1 VYLYSPAFVYQYVSS
16 NGIALVQ
23 LMAYISSCC
32 NPITYCFMNR
42 RFRQAFLNIFGCYR
56 HRIFLCLCC
65 CFRCGADDDQ
75 LDGDSKSAGSRA
87 NPNNTAGAGTG
98 ANNSDISGNDSL
110 AYAGRSIVQRSGKFP
125 TFYLCVS

>member
-56 HRIFLCLCC
+56 HR
-65 CFRCGADDDQ
+65 
-75 LDGDSKSAGSRA
+75 
-87 NPNNTAGAGTG
+87 
-98 ANNSDISGNDSL
+98 
-110 AYAGRSIVQRSGKFP
+110 
-125 TFYLCVS
+125 